1 MNSINL
7 NKKATFLTLTG
18 LVVMSSVF
26 PMIGGFAAGNPNI
39 TIDQRVKNYGNGH
52 ESLNE
57 SPFSFTNA
65 GAVPNDFMQYIVTV
79 ENSGDD
85 ANNVKVRVNLPDEIV
100 SGKKA
105 AAYVVGSAAFDIGPA
120 EVGATSIK
128 YFDDNAEV
136 TPAGSD
142 SDGRDEHVD
151 SIEFDLT
158 KIPSGT
164 VGSSDR
170 EIKLQYSV
178 RMANN
183 IGESVVDDANATVN
197 LDSTEVASVNGNEVH
212 TKLSGKPEF
221 KAASDTFKAQAG
233 PNEESD
239 DWKNDSV
246 EIESQSDAFLGVWIK
261 NLFHNTTANNPVIEV
276 TWPQEYKSEH
286 ILTAT
291 ISGANVSTASDT
303 VKIKIKNGE
312 ANKLEVID
320 GSLMY
325 QNYNSQSIGATIT
338 KTANG
343 FRVVANEGIV
353 GGNANVTLVNA
364 HLRAVKQGTTT
375 TTTTKEKVVEKEFIT
390 QKVEKRV
397 IITELPKTGPEVFGL
412 VGAIGAMSGGLF
424 LRKFK
429 SKKDDFVSFAH
440 EVAKRNGKRK

>member
-1 MNSINL
+1 MKL

-18 LVVMSSVF
+18 LVVMSGVF
-26 PMIGGFAAGNPNI
+26 PMIGGFAAGNPNL
-39 TIDQRVKNYGNGH
+39 TLEQRVKNYGNGH

-65 GAVPNDFMQYIVTV
+65 GAVANDFMQYIVTL

-85 ANNVKVRVNLPDEIV
+85 ANHVKVKVNLPDETV
-100 SGKKA
+100 VGKKA

-128 YFDDNAEV
+128 YFDDNAEI

-142 SDGRDEHVD
+142 SDGRDERVD
-151 SIEFDLT
+151 SIEFALD
-158 KIPSGT
+158 KVPAGT

-170 EIKLQYSV
+170 EIKIQYSV
-178 RMANN
+178 RMANG
-183 IGESVVDDANATVN
+183 IGESVVNDANATVN
-197 LDSTEVASVNGNEVH
+197 LTSTEVANVSGNEVH

-221 KAASDTFKAQAG
+221 KAASDTFKVQAG

-246 EIESQSDAFLGVWIK
+246 EIDPESDAFLGVWIK

-276 TWPQEYKSEH
+276 TWPQEYKNEH
-286 ILTAT
+286 TLTAT
-291 ISGANVSTASDT
+291 ISGSNVATASDT
-303 VKIKIKNGE
+303 VKIKIKNGQ

-343 FRVVANEGIV
+343 FKVVANDPIV

-364 HLRAVKQGTTT
+364 HLRAVKQGTPVPTPT
-375 TTTTKEKVVEKEFIT
+375 PTKEKVVEKEFIT
-390 QKVEKRV
+390 EKVEKKV
-397 IITELPKTGPEVFGL
+397 IITELPKTGPEIFGL
-412 VGAIGAMSGGLF
+412 IGALGAIPGGLM
-424 LRKFK
+424 LRKFR
-429 SKKDDFVSFAH
+429 SKKDEFISFAH
-440 EVAKRNGKRK
+440 EVGKRNNKRK